1 MREHDVARRQ
11 RGRELVGNL
20 KKRGIVRHKNL
31 QAIAHLRNFPGR
43 TDEVWDPSQGPI
55 PDKNVE
61 ALLAEVRGNS
71 APDNPETDH
80 SDIFSHSMSHV
91 AFCGL
96 RWTRRWHVIRL
107 NSNQPVGNGEV

>member
-11 RGRELVGNL
+11 RGRQLVGNL
-20 KKRGIVRHKNL
+20 KKRVIVRHKNL
-31 QAIAHLRNFPGR
+31 QVIAHLRDFGGR

-55 PDKNVE
+55 PDENME
-61 ALLAEVRGNS
+61 PLLANVRGDS

-91 AFCGL
+91 TFCGL
-96 RWTRRWHVIRL
+96 RWTRR
-107 NSNQPVGNGEV
+107 